1 MIRSAFSKWLGALAM
16 ALMMSGLASGKVAAQ
31 ANNQYTTDQLVD
43 AGNNFFG
50 QVSGNLATI
59 VQEAVSRFGLPN
71 GYILGQTIG
80 GAFIGGL
87 RYGEGTLYTQNV
99 GAFPVYWQGPSIGF
113 DAGADASQT
122 MMLVY
127 NLPSV
132 DALYQRFL
140 GVNGAAYIVGGVGM
154 TVLTRGGVT
163 IVPIVSGLGARLGI
177 SVGYLKFT
185 AEPTWNPF

>member
-50 QVSGNLATI
+50 HVSGNLATI

-132 DALYQRFL
+132 DTLYQRFF

>member
-132 DALYQRFL
+132 DTLYQRFF